1 MEKTNLGIATL
12 IQSNSASVLELN
24 FYSTFICIMLVLIIG
39 RLITNYSNFL
49 KNYDIPEPVTGGIV
63 FAFIFF
69 LSSYYANFTV
79 KFAED
84 IKTPLLLAFYATVGL
99 SADFNSLKQGGR
111 LLITFSIAVFALLVV
126 QNAIGVGVMSAMG
139 ENPLIGLLGG
149 SITLSGGHGTG
160 AAWGDTFQTSPY
172 NFSQA
177 TDIAMACATYG
188 LIAGGL
194 IGGPMANY
202 LIKKYNLKSDEVESS
217 DNSSDEAFESPQK
230 VRLITSD
237 SFITSLSLIALALV
251 IGNAI
256 DYLCNFLN
264 TITTTELVDK
274 VTGAVTKESNSILS
288 FLDSMPT
295 FVWCLFAGIIIRN
308 SFSSLNIHKVFDREV
323 GVIGNVALSLF
334 LAMSIM
340 SLNIVELIKL
350 AVPISVLLV
359 VQTIAIILYVRF
371 ITFNICGRNYAAAC
385 LVAGHCG
392 FGMGATPTAIANLQ
406 AVTNHFGPCKIAFIV
421 VPIMGGFIVDI
432 VNALV
437 INGYV
442 SMLF

>member
-1 MEKTNLGIATL
+1 MDKVNFGIATL
-12 IQSNSASVLELN
+12 INSGDSSVLELN

-39 RLITNYSNFL
+39 RVVTKCSSFL
-49 KNYDIPEPVTGGIV
+49 RNYDIPEPVTGGIIV
-63 FAFIFF
+63 AFVLF

-99 SADFNSLKQGGR
+99 SADFDSIKKGGK
-111 LLITFSIAVFALLVV
+111 LLVTFAIAVFVLLIV

-160 AAWGDTFQTSPY
+160 AAWGATFQESPY
-172 NFSQA
+172 NFAQA

-188 LIAGGL
+188 LISGGL

-202 LIKKYNLKSDEVESS
+202 LIKKFNLKSDEVE
-217 DNSSDEAFESPQK
+217 NNETSSDEAFTSPQK
-230 VRLITSD
+230 VRLITSY

-256 DYLCNFLN
+256 DYACQAANVATN
-264 TITTTELVDK
+264 KELGLLK
-274 VTGAVTKESNSILS
+274 

-295 FVWCLFAGIIIRN
+295 FVWCLFSGIIIRN
-308 SFSSLNIHKVFDREV
+308 GFSSLNIHKVFDREV

-340 SLNIVELIKL
+340 TLNIVELIKL
-350 AVPISVLLV
+350 AVPISVLLII
-359 VQTIAIILYVRF
+359 QTIAIIIYVRYV
-371 ITFNICGRNYAAAC
+371 TFVICGKNYAAAC

-406 AVTNHFGPCKIAFIV
+406 AVTNHFGPCKIAFII
-421 VPIMGGFIVDI
+421 VPIMGGFLVDI

-437 INGYV
+437 VNGFV
-442 SMLF
+442 GFLF

>member
-1 MEKTNLGIATL
+1 MNTINYGIAKL
-12 IQSNSASVLELN
+12 ISNDNGSSILELN
-24 FYSTFICIMLVLIIG
+24 FYSTFICIMLVLILG
-39 RLITNYSNFL
+39 RVITKYSKFL
-49 KNYDIPEPVTGGIV
+49 KNYDIPEPVTGGIIV
-63 FAFIFF
+63 AFILF
-69 LSSYYANFTV
+69 LSSYYANFTI

-99 SADFNSLKQGGR
+99 SADFNSIKKGGS
-111 LLITFSIAVFALLVV
+111 LLITFAIAVFVLLIV
-126 QNAIGVGVMSAMG
+126 QNGIGVAVMKAMG

-160 AAWGDTFQTSPY
+160 AAWGATFQASPY

-202 LIKKYNLKSDEVESS
+202 LVKKFNLKSDEIESS
-217 DNSSDEAFESPQK
+217 ETSSDEAFTSPQK

-251 IGNAI
+251 IGNSI
-256 DYLCNFLN
+256 DYVCNAIN
-264 TITTTELVDK
+264 VA
-274 VTGAVTKESNSILS
+274 TGSKNSVLG

-308 SFSSLNIHKVFDREV
+308 GFSSLNIHKVFDREV

-340 SLNIVELIKL
+340 TLNIVELIKL
-350 AVPISVLLV
+350 AVPISVLLII
-359 VQTIAIILYVRF
+359 QTIAIIIYVRYV
-371 ITFNICGRNYAAAC
+371 TFVICGKNYAAAC

-421 VPIMGGFIVDI
+421 VPIMGGFLVDI
-432 VNALV
+432 VNAII
-437 INGYV
+437 INGFV
-442 SMLF
+442 KFL

>member
-1 MEKTNLGIATL
+1 MDKVNFGIATL
-12 IQSNSASVLELN
+12 INSGDSSVLELN

-39 RLITNYSNFL
+39 RVVTKCSSFL
-49 KNYDIPEPVTGGIV
+49 RNYDIPEPVTGGIIV
-63 FAFIFF
+63 AFVLF

-99 SADFNSLKQGGR
+99 SADFNSIKKGGK
-111 LLITFSIAVFALLVV
+111 LLVTFAIAVFVLLIV

-160 AAWGDTFQTSPY
+160 AAWGATFQESPY
-172 NFSQA
+172 NFAQA

-188 LIAGGL
+188 LISGGL

-202 LIKKYNLKSDEVESS
+202 LIKKFNLKSDEVE
-217 DNSSDEAFESPQK
+217 NNETSSDEAFTSPQK
-230 VRLITSD
+230 VRLITSY

-256 DYLCNFLN
+256 DYACQAANVATN
-264 TITTTELVDK
+264 KELGLLK
-274 VTGAVTKESNSILS
+274 

-295 FVWCLFAGIIIRN
+295 FVWCLFSGIIIRN
-308 SFSSLNIHKVFDREV
+308 GFSSLNIHKVFDREV

-340 SLNIVELIKL
+340 TLNIVELIKL
-350 AVPISVLLV
+350 AVPISVLLII
-359 VQTIAIILYVRF
+359 QTIAIIIYVRYV
-371 ITFNICGRNYAAAC
+371 TFVICGKNYAAAC

-406 AVTNHFGPCKIAFIV
+406 AVTNHFGPCKIAFII
-421 VPIMGGFIVDI
+421 VPIMGGFLVDI

-437 INGYV
+437 VNGFV
-442 SMLF
+442 GFLF

>member
-1 MEKTNLGIATL
+1 MNTINYGIAKL
-12 IQSNSASVLELN
+12 ISNDNGSSILELN
-24 FYSTFICIMLVLIIG
+24 FYSTFICIMLVLILG
-39 RLITNYSNFL
+39 RVITKYSKFL
-49 KNYDIPEPVTGGIV
+49 KNYDIPEPVTGGIIV
-63 FAFIFF
+63 AFILF
-69 LSSYYANFTV
+69 LSSYYANFTI

-99 SADFNSLKQGGR
+99 SADFNSIKKGGS
-111 LLITFSIAVFALLVV
+111 LLITFAIAVFVLLIV
-126 QNAIGVGVMSAMG
+126 QNGIGVAVMKAMG

-160 AAWGDTFQTSPY
+160 AAWGATFQASPY

-202 LIKKYNLKSDEVESS
+202 LVKKFNLKSDEIESS
-217 DNSSDEAFESPQK
+217 ETSSDEAFTSPQK

-251 IGNAI
+251 IGNLI
-256 DYLCNFLN
+256 DYICNALN
-264 TITTTELVDK
+264 VA
-274 VTGAVTKESNSILS
+274 TGNKNSVLG

-308 SFSSLNIHKVFDREV
+308 GFSSLNIHKVFDREV

-340 SLNIVELIKL
+340 TLNIVELIKL
-350 AVPISVLLV
+350 AVPISVLLII
-359 VQTIAIILYVRF
+359 QTIVIIVYVRYV
-371 ITFNICGRNYAAAC
+371 TFVICGKNYAAAC

-421 VPIMGGFIVDI
+421 VPIMGGFLVDI
-432 VNALV
+432 VNAII
-437 INGYV
+437 INGFV
-442 SMLF
+442 KFL

>member
-1 MEKTNLGIATL
+1 MEKINLGIATL
-12 IQSNSASVLELN
+12 LSNDNGTSVLELN
-24 FYSTFICIMLVLIIG
+24 FYSTFICIMLVLILG
-39 RLITNYSNFL
+39 RIITKYSSFL
-49 KNYDIPEPVTGGIV
+49 RNYDIPEPVTGGIIV
-63 FAFIFF
+63 AFILF
-69 LSSYYANFTV
+69 LSSYYANFTI

-99 SADFNSLKQGGR
+99 SADFDSIKKGGK
-111 LLITFSIAVFALLVV
+111 LLITFSIAVFVLLVV

-160 AAWGDTFQTSPY
+160 AAWGATFQESPY
-172 NFSQA
+172 NFAQA

-188 LIAGGL
+188 LISGGL

-202 LIKKYNLKSDEVESS
+202 LIKKFNLKSDEVE
-217 DNSSDEAFESPQK
+217 NNETSSDEAFTSPQK
-230 VRLITSD
+230 VRLITSY

-256 DYLCNFLN
+256 DYACQAANVATNKEIGFL
-264 TITTTELVDK
+264 K
-274 VTGAVTKESNSILS
+274 

-295 FVWCLFAGIIIRN
+295 FVWCLFSGIIIRN
-308 SFSSLNIHKVFDREV
+308 GFSSLNIHKVFDREV

-340 SLNIVELIKL
+340 TLNIVELIKL
-350 AVPISVLLV
+350 AVPISVLLII
-359 VQTIAIILYVRF
+359 QTIAIIIYVRYV
-371 ITFNICGRNYAAAC
+371 TFVICGKNYAAAC

-406 AVTNHFGPCKIAFIV
+406 AVTNHFGPCKIAFII
-421 VPIMGGFIVDI
+421 VPIMGGFLVDI

-437 INGYV
+437 VNGFV
-442 SMLF
+442 GFLF

>member
-1 MEKTNLGIATL
+1 MNTINYGIAKL
-12 IQSNSASVLELN
+12 ISNDNGSSILELN
-24 FYSTFICIMLVLIIG
+24 FYSTFICIMLVLILG
-39 RLITNYSNFL
+39 RVITKYSKFL
-49 KNYDIPEPVTGGIV
+49 KNYDIPEPVTGGIIV
-63 FAFIFF
+63 AFILF
-69 LSSYYANFTV
+69 LSSYYANFTI

-99 SADFNSLKQGGR
+99 SADFNSIKKGGS
-111 LLITFSIAVFALLVV
+111 LLITFAIAVFVLLIV
-126 QNAIGVGVMSAMG
+126 QNGIGVAVMKAMG

-160 AAWGDTFQTSPY
+160 AAWGATFQASPY

-202 LIKKYNLKSDEVESS
+202 LVKKFNLKSDEIESS
-217 DNSSDEAFESPQK
+217 ETSSDEAFTSPQK

-251 IGNAI
+251 IGNLI
-256 DYLCNFLN
+256 DYICNALN
-264 TITTTELVDK
+264 VA
-274 VTGAVTKESNSILS
+274 TGNKNSVLG

-308 SFSSLNIHKVFDREV
+308 GFSSLNIHKVFDREV

-340 SLNIVELIKL
+340 TLNIVELIKL
-350 AVPISVLLV
+350 AVPISVLLII
-359 VQTIAIILYVRF
+359 QTIAIIIYVRYV
-371 ITFNICGRNYAAAC
+371 TFVICGKNYAAAC

-421 VPIMGGFIVDI
+421 VPIMGGFLVDI
-432 VNALV
+432 VNAII
-437 INGYV
+437 INGFV
-442 SMLF
+442 KFL